1 MEPPGWGALLLS
13 ETQEH
18 MPAQRG
24 MQSSNRNTRKGHSPA
39 QRHRACLRGKCIP
52 VKIEVQKTKHKY
64 KVNKNIHMSPYSDEG
79 ISKANIG
86 KKNL

>member
-13 ETQEH
+13 EPQEH

-52 VKIEVQKTKHKY
+52 VKIEVHVVNSTAVMIRVFKTE
-64 KVNKNIHMSPYSDEG
+64 I
-79 ISKANIG
+79 
-86 KKNL
+86 